1 MVVFLCYALIMDKEA
16 LIARRKQAEDQFNA
30 LQNEIAD
37 LEKQITVKQTEAAQL
52 QGEWRV
58 LGELVDK
65 ADGDV
70 PADTVSPTP
79 DVIDVSPVTK
89 GKK

>member
-1 MVVFLCYALIMDKEA
+1 MDKEA

-30 LQNEIAD
+30 LQKEIAD
-37 LEKQITVKQTEAAQL
+37 LEKQTVDKQTQAAQL

-65 ADGDV
+65 ADV
-70 PADTVSPTP
+70 PAETVSPAP

-89 GKK
+89 GKKNG